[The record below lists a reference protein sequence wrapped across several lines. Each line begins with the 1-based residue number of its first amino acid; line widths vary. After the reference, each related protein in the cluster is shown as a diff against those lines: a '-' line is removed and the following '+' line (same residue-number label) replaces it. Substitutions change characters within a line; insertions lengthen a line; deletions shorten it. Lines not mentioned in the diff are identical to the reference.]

1 MVNFTRSEFGR
12 CSSCRLTQMKRNVFS
27 LLVNDVV
34 CERDSRGIFL
44 LFVVVQR
51 PQISEATS
59 SVRWSS
65 KIRREFDTLTCT
77 EWISMATPICI
88 GWLISIVSR
97 ERREPEKRGDMYGKI
112 EISLVIILFRDFP
125 AFFYGF
131 NFSSQSRHFNV
142 HNDNNTIR
150 SLHFAPH
157 KALQLWII
165 NNG

>member
-1 MVNFTRSEFGR
+1 MVNFTRSEFGWLLFLSTHSNEAECVLVISQRR
-12 CSSCRLTQMKRNVFS
+12 CLWAWQ
-27 LLVNDVV
+27 
-34 CERDSRGIFL
+34 SRHFL

-77 EWISMATPICI
+77 EWISMAAPICI

-97 ERREPEKRGDMYGKI
+97 ERREPEKRVMYGKI